1 MDMLISVTP
10 LVCLT
15 LPSVESL
22 ACNLPQ
28 TLKAIARTEISISP
42 GPPSLPL
49 SSSNPALCQAVRSF
63 DAQEYARNW
72 AAFAQENHFCEDGHA
87 SARCA
92 DWILARL
99 GRKEKT
105 P

>member
-1 MDMLISVTP
+1 MLANSTIVGHD
-10 LVCLT
+10 
-15 LPSVESL
+15 
-22 ACNLPQ
+22 
-28 TLKAIARTEISISP
+28 I
-42 GPPSLPL
+42 
-49 SSSNPALCQAVRSF
+49 
-63 DAQEYARNW
+63 DQE
-72 AAFAQENHFCEDGHA
+72 AFAQENHFCEDGHA